1 MEVGLASS
9 KMARKR
15 DVEKVYPRK
24 DFIAKL
30 RRLAGA
36 LERGERFTIQV
47 AGRRVVAPRWATVS
61 VEHER
66 QGGTDEIEFQ
76 ITWKTAPR
84 GARKVNP

>member
-1 MEVGLASS
+1 
-9 KMARKR
+9 MAGSNAAGKR

-30 RRLAGA
+30 RRLASA

-66 QGGTDEIEFQ
+66 QGGIDEVEFQ
-76 ITWKTAPR
+76 ITWKTTAR